1 MTLLSNIQRI
11 QGFAIAALVASVM
24 CSSVSRAETAETV
37 HLGKSDVSK
46 EQVINLLAPKPNMA
60 PKTRGLRLHTE
71 QTATDTVEA
80 EVANAARAM
89 SLEIYFPFDS
99 ANLTEDAMKQ
109 LSPVGE
115 ALQSNE
121 LADVAFTLE
130 GHTDASGDE
139 NYNLHL
145 SERRAQSVKNYFV
158 ENYSLSPNRV
168 DAMGKGESQIIEG
181 TNPTS
186 GVNRRVTIIAR

>member
-1 MTLLSNIQRI
+1 MTLLTNKQRI
-11 QGFAIAALVASVM
+11 QGFAIAALMASVM
-24 CSSVSRAETAETV
+24 CSSASMAESAETV

-46 EQVINLLAPKPNMA
+46 EQVIELLAPKTSMA
-60 PKTRGLRLHTE
+60 PKTRGLRLHAE
-71 QTATDTVEA
+71 QPAADSSASV
-80 EVANAARAM
+80 ARAL

-121 LADVAFTLE
+121 LENVAFTLE

-139 NYNLHL
+139 SYNLHL
-145 SERRAQSVKNYFV
+145 SERRAKSVKDYFV
-158 ENYSLSPNRV
+158 ENYALSPSRV
-168 DAMGKGESQIIEG
+168 EAMGKGESQIIDG